1 MEKYR
6 DKIVMAERLPAL
18 WYDAMGNYMFTA
30 HADDDAAAE
39 EFIAFVE
46 ERA

>member
-1 MEKYR
+1 MSKYR
-6 DKIVMAERLPAL
+6 DKIVMAERLPAI

-30 HADDDAAAE
+30 HADDENAAK
-39 EFIAFVE
+39 EFIDYVE